1 MNKLFWMS
9 QIFEKNKN
17 LTISKLTSQNKE
29 LLVRIKPNKSITFVY
44 IFVDTFVEIVKKNV
58 RMLENSDNRK
68 DSSDMKRFSY

>member
-29 LLVRIKPNKSITFVY
+29 LLVRINPNKSITFVY
-44 IFVDTFVEIVKKNV
+44 IFVDAFVEIVKKMV
-58 RMLENSDNRK
+58 EC
-68 DSSDMKRFSY
+68 

>member
-17 LTISKLTSQNKE
+17 LTISKFTSQNKE

-44 IFVDTFVEIVKKNV
+44 IFVDAFVEIVKKMV
-58 RMLENSDNRK
+58 EC
-68 DSSDMKRFSY
+68 

>member
-1 MNKLFWMS
+1 MS

-44 IFVDTFVEIVKKNV
+44 IFVDTFVEVVKK
-58 RMLENSDNRK
+58 MLEC
-68 DSSDMKRFSY
+68 

>member
-44 IFVDTFVEIVKKNV
+44 IFVDTFVEIVKK
-58 RMLENSDNRK
+58 MLEC
-68 DSSDMKRFSY
+68 

>member
-1 MNKLFWMS
+1 MNKLFSIS

-44 IFVDTFVEIVKKNV
+44 IFEDTFVK
-58 RMLENSDNRK
+58 
-68 DSSDMKRFSY
+68 